1 MENEHT
7 IIERIWGGTVT
18 KAGERKDGGGRWK
31 AVMPDCNWQIDT
43 EPGRGREGKEHE
55 LGRIADT

>member
-7 IIERIWGGTVT
+7 IIERILGGTVT

-43 EPGRGREGKEHE
+43 EPGRGREGKNMH
-55 LGRIADT
+55 